1 MVFAYNGSV
10 ILALEIQRSKKMEN
24 NDEAN
29 RTQEINFPNNN
40 TSDNKNENVKKSNLL
55 IERKQFLKLIDENE
69 EILEIL
75 SIDRL
80 KKLEKYYDSIIEK
93 NNEILKKLKKKQ

>member
-1 MVFAYNGSV
+1 
-10 ILALEIQRSKKMEN
+10 MEN

-40 TSDNKNENVKKSNLL
+40 TSDNQNENVKKSNLL

-69 EILEIL
+69 EILEML